1 MVVQMQRQT
10 KEISELSSVLWRERE
25 VMHLVLF
32 KLTTERL
39 VVSAAETRWLAAA
52 NRELEGVLEQL
63 RHIEVL
69 RAVESDALAEQ
80 WGLPSDA
87 TLSVLAQSVDEPW
100 SVILAEHR
108 DALLQLAAE
117 IADAVDLNRQLLEAG
132 DRSIRETLI
141 SITSSA
147 GTYDANGVADT
158 PRARLSRLDEQA

>member
-10 KEISELSSVLWRERE
+10 KEITELSSVLWRERE
-25 VMHLVLF
+25 VMQLVLF

-39 VVSAAETRWLAAA
+39 VVAAAETRWLAAA

-80 WGLPSDA
+80 LGLPSDA
-87 TLSVLAQSVDEPW
+87 TLSVLAHSVDEPW

-158 PRARLSRLDEQA
+158 ARARLSRLDEQA